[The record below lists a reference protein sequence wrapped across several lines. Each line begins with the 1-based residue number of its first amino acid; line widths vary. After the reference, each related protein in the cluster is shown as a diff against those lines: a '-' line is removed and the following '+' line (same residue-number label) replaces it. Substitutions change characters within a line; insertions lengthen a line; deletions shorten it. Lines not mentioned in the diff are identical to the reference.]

1 MSLAALKRKS
11 QRFQDPISARGFSL
25 NGGYRNLRAIGDTN
39 LAQLKTSMGCRIND
53 PSVIKRSTQTTQGY
67 LLQRGI
73 SIGLGTGTG
82 TDTCCNPIWVKDFS
96 PFNKSQSLLM
106 QLRAAQLAGR
116 AAMAGAEAEGEGEC
130 APLVK
135 VTSVCKCAGAKSTR
149 IGGRIIRQNNY
160 TKNVNQGAQTAG
172 EYLRTG
178 VLQQNCL
185 PTPKQKTSW
194 PPSLLRNGC
203 DVNAQT
209 PAEAIALG
217 LLPSDWQT

>member
-1 MSLAALKRKS
+1 MSLVVLKRKS

-25 NGGYRNLRAIGDTN
+25 NGGFRNLRAIGDTN
-39 LAQLKTSMGCRIND
+39 LAQLKTSMGCRFND

-82 TDTCCNPIWVKDFS
+82 ADKCCNPIWVKDFS

-116 AAMAGAEAEGEGEC
+116 AAMAGDEGEGEGEC

-135 VTSVCKCAGAKSTR
+135 ATSVCKCAGAKSTR

-178 VLQQNCL
+178 VMQQNCL

-203 DVNAQT
+203 DVQAQT

-217 LLPSDWQT
+217 LLPSDWQA